1 MMDFFIKRAE
11 IYEKRIKEIFNFDI
25 KLLGTYVNEVKELS
39 DIFLRKKISPEYFY
53 TKEYLRAYSFFYF
66 HQNYFKT
73 VYLLSLLEEDIADR
87 KKVIAVDFGGGPGNS
102 TLAMRDFFENLNIEY
117 RIYYI
122 DKQNVSYDLL
132 RKIDTDSKIVK
143 TDSLDIEESID
154 LFLFSYTL
162 KEIGGNVRRILS
174 KFLNFVSENSFF
186 VFLDAPDPLVL
197 KSIEDIRKQMKKSGF
212 LSIFPCPPLSSC
224 PVLKLKKDKE
234 RTCFSQ
240 LSWEIPDIV
249 SEINSKLFFRIKYLK
264 FSSLIL
270 SNKYKKEDYLF
281 SISPYIKEKGKGRVY
296 FCSENG
302 RVEAVLMKK
311 FENENNKLFHDIL
324 RGDVIRIEGAEF
336 EKGILK
342 LTENSKVRSVEKI
355 FTEKEDI

>member
-1 MMDFFIKRAE
+1 MTDFFSERAK
-11 IYEKRIKEIFNFDI
+11 IYEGRIREIFDFNLN
-25 KLLGTYVNEVKELS
+25 LLGTYVKDVKELS

-66 HQNYFKT
+66 HQNYYKT
-73 VYLLSLLEEDIADR
+73 VYLLSLLKEDLENR
-87 KKVIAVDFGGGPGNS
+87 KRIVAVDFGGGPGNS
-102 TLAMRDFFENLNIEY
+102 TLAMRDFFENLNIDY
-117 RIYYI
+117 KIYYI
-122 DKQNVSYDLL
+122 DRQNVSYELL
-132 RKIDTDSKIVK
+132 KKIDNDSKIVK
-143 TDSLDIEESID
+143 TDSLDIGESAD

-162 KEIGGNVRRILS
+162 KEVGGNIRRILS
-174 KFLNFVSENSFF
+174 KFLNSASENSFF
-186 VFLDAPDPLVL
+186 VFVDAPDPLVL
-197 KSIEDIRKQMKKSGF
+197 KSIEDIRKQMKKSEF

-270 SNKYKKEDYLF
+270 SNKYGKEDYLF

-296 FCSENG
+296 FCSEKG

-311 FENENNKLFHDIL
+311 FENENNRLFRNIL
-324 RGDVIRIEGAEF
+324 RGKTVKIEGAAF

-342 LTENSKVRSVEKI
+342 LKNNSKVSFVEKI
-355 FTEKEDI
+355 FTGKENI

>member
-73 VYLLSLLEEDIADR
+73 VYLLSLLEEDIANR

-296 FCSENG
+296 FCSEKG

-311 FENENNKLFHDIL
+311 EKSKSNEIFIDIKRGMLIKVKNFEVNKKAVLKINKNTDIIFL
-324 RGDVIRIEGAEF
+324 
-336 EKGILK
+336 KKILK
-342 LTENSKVRSVEKI
+342 
-355 FTEKEDI
+355 KE